1 MFDKEGGLRAAAE
14 SFNSIRSGPR
24 KEVEDAGLR
33 NEGSEG
39 GEDGGTDSVLSGSK
53 TREIG
58 NLEAATAMDACS
70 DAQKASPSARMTRS
84 FFFPITYGWL
94 LLHITSYASS

>member
-1 MFDKEGGLRAAAE
+1 
-14 SFNSIRSGPR
+14 
-24 KEVEDAGLR
+24 
-33 NEGSEG
+33 
-39 GEDGGTDSVLSGSK
+39 
-53 TREIG
+53 
-58 NLEAATAMDACS
+58 MDACS